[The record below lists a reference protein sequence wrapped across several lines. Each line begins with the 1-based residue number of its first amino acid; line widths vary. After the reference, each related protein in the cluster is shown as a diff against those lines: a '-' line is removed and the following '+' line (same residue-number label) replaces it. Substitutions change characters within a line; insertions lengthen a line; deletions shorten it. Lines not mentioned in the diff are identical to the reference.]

1 MLIKNQR
8 GGKKCERII
17 PAGNRKID
25 CEKILGALWGL
36 DTDLRK
42 LQERLEKIFSFDI
55 QIEYDR
61 NSRKEHKGHI
71 SGKVTEKISL
81 EQVSDYLSSW
91 KEVSDFGK
99 KTEKM
104 AEMLWAAEG
113 ISVQEPFLQL
123 AGSETSLVSLAAL
136 AATMELLGFS
146 TCRVSPLKEGMGIG
160 KEGMIPSETILYI
173 LKESRLSMDFL
184 PGEEENLTPGSVAFL
199 SVFGETAKEIGVKSI
214 LDGASGISRE
224 EEDQGILR
232 ALVLGE
238 RWDGEEDD
246 RERDQVQVLETNVD
260 DCSGEQLGYA
270 IECLMKAGALD
281 ASCFPI
287 FMKKGRPAY
296 MLQVICKKEKQ
307 KDLEDIIFRETTSIG
322 LRRYEENRR
331 ILPRSFTEVQLK
343 DGHKVKIKVCS
354 HHGQKFY
361 YPEYDTVKQVCLDTG
376 RPYRNVYDEA
386 AALAG
391 GYGNDI

>member
-1 MLIKNQR
+1 MKELFLQGI
-8 GGKKCERII
+8 G
-17 PAGNRKID
+17 KID

-36 DTDLRK
+36 NIDLEK
-42 LQERLEKIFSFDI
+42 LQEQIEKIFSFNI
-55 QIEYDR
+55 QIEYEK
-61 NSRKEHKGHI
+61 NSGQVHKGHI
-71 SGKVTEKISL
+71 SGERTEKISL
-81 EQVSDYLSSW
+81 EQAAEYFSSW
-91 KEVSDFGK
+91 KKVSDFGRK
-99 KTEKM
+99 AEKM
-104 AEMLWAAEG
+104 AELLWAAEG
-113 ISVQEPFLQL
+113 VSAREPFLQL

-136 AATMELLGFS
+136 AGSMEQLGFS
-146 TCRVSPLKEGMGIG
+146 TCQVSPLKEGMGAG
-160 KEGMIPSETILYI
+160 DEGMIPSETILYI
-173 LKESRLSMDFL
+173 LRNSRLSIDIL
-184 PGEEENLTPGSVAFL
+184 PGGEENLTPGSVVFL
-199 SVFGETAKEIGVKSI
+199 SVFGESAKEIGVKSI
-214 LDGASGISRE
+214 LDDASGISRK
-224 EEDQGILR
+224 EEDRGILR

-246 RERDQVQVLETNVD
+246 KERDRVQVLETNVD

-296 MLQVICKKEKQ
+296 MLQVICKKERQ

-361 YPEYDTVKQVCLDTG
+361 YPEYDTVKQICLDTG

>member
-1 MLIKNQR
+1 MKELFLQGI
-8 GGKKCERII
+8 G
-17 PAGNRKID
+17 KID

-36 DTDLRK
+36 NIDLEK
-42 LQERLEKIFSFDI
+42 LQEQIEKIFSFNI
-55 QIEYDR
+55 QIEYEK
-61 NSRKEHKGHI
+61 NSRQVHKGHI
-71 SGKVTEKISL
+71 SGERTEKISL
-81 EQVSDYLSSW
+81 EQAAEYFSSW
-91 KEVSDFGK
+91 KKVSDFGRK
-99 KTEKM
+99 AEKM
-104 AEMLWAAEG
+104 AELLWAAEG
-113 ISVQEPFLQL
+113 VSAREPFLQL

-136 AATMELLGFS
+136 AGSMEQLGFS
-146 TCRVSPLKEGMGIG
+146 TCQVSPLKEGMGAG
-160 KEGMIPSETILYI
+160 DEGMIPSETILYI
-173 LKESRLSMDFL
+173 LKNSRLSIDIL
-184 PGEEENLTPGSVAFL
+184 PGGEENLTPGSAAFL
-199 SVFGETAKEIGVKSI
+199 SVFGETAKEIGVKNI

-224 EEDQGILR
+224 EEDRGILR

-246 RERDQVQVLETNVD
+246 KERDRVQVLETNVD

-296 MLQVICKKEKQ
+296 MLQVICKKERQ

>member
-1 MLIKNQR
+1 MKELFLQGI
-8 GGKKCERII
+8 G
-17 PAGNRKID
+17 KID

-36 DTDLRK
+36 NIDLEK
-42 LQERLEKIFSFDI
+42 LQEQIEKIFSFNI
-55 QIEYDR
+55 QIEYEK
-61 NSRKEHKGHI
+61 NSRQVHKGHI
-71 SGKVTEKISL
+71 SGERTEKISL
-81 EQVSDYLSSW
+81 EQAAEYFSSW
-91 KEVSDFGK
+91 KKVSDFGRK
-99 KTEKM
+99 AEKM
-104 AEMLWAAEG
+104 AELLWAAEG
-113 ISVQEPFLQL
+113 VSAREPFLQL

-136 AATMELLGFS
+136 AGSMEQLGFS
-146 TCRVSPLKEGMGIG
+146 TCQVSPLKEGMGAG
-160 KEGMIPSETILYI
+160 DEGMIPSETILYI
-173 LKESRLSMDFL
+173 LRNSRLSIDIL
-184 PGEEENLTPGSVAFL
+184 PGGEENLTPGSVVFL
-199 SVFGETAKEIGVKSI
+199 SVFGESAKEIGVKSI
-214 LDGASGISRE
+214 LDDASGISRK
-224 EEDQGILR
+224 EEDRGILR

-246 RERDQVQVLETNVD
+246 KERDRVQVLETNVD

-296 MLQVICKKEKQ
+296 MLQVICKKERQ

>member
-1 MLIKNQR
+1 MKELLLQGI
-8 GGKKCERII
+8 G
-17 PAGNRKID
+17 KID

>member
-1 MLIKNQR
+1 MKELFLQGI
-8 GGKKCERII
+8 G
-17 PAGNRKID
+17 KID

-36 DTDLRK
+36 NIDLEK
-42 LQERLEKIFSFDI
+42 LQEQIEKIFSFNI
-55 QIEYDR
+55 QIEYEK
-61 NSRKEHKGHI
+61 NSRQVHKGHI
-71 SGKVTEKISL
+71 SGERTEKISL
-81 EQVSDYLSSW
+81 EQAAEYFSSW
-91 KEVSDFGK
+91 KKVSDFGRK
-99 KTEKM
+99 AEKM
-104 AEMLWAAEG
+104 AELLWAAEG
-113 ISVQEPFLQL
+113 VSAREPFLQL

-136 AATMELLGFS
+136 AGSMEQLGFS
-146 TCRVSPLKEGMGIG
+146 TCQVSPLKEGMGAG
-160 KEGMIPSETILYI
+160 DEGMIPSETILYI
-173 LKESRLSMDFL
+173 LRNSRLSIDIL
-184 PGEEENLTPGSVAFL
+184 PGGEENLTPGSAAFL
-199 SVFGETAKEIGVKSI
+199 SVFGETAKEIGVKNI

-224 EEDQGILR
+224 EEDRGILR

-246 RERDQVQVLETNVD
+246 KERDRVQVLETNVD

-296 MLQVICKKEKQ
+296 MLQVICKKERQ

-376 RPYRNVYDEA
+376 RPHRNVYDEA

>member
-1 MLIKNQR
+1 MKELFLQGI
-8 GGKKCERII
+8 G
-17 PAGNRKID
+17 KID

-36 DTDLRK
+36 NIDLEK
-42 LQERLEKIFSFDI
+42 LQEQIEKIFSFNI
-55 QIEYDR
+55 QIEYEK
-61 NSRKEHKGHI
+61 NSRQVHKGHI
-71 SGKVTEKISL
+71 SGERTEKISL
-81 EQVSDYLSSW
+81 EQAAEYFSSW
-91 KEVSDFGK
+91 KKVSDFGRK
-99 KTEKM
+99 AEKM
-104 AEMLWAAEG
+104 AELLWAAEG
-113 ISVQEPFLQL
+113 VSAREPFLQL

-136 AATMELLGFS
+136 AGSMEQLGFS
-146 TCRVSPLKEGMGIG
+146 TCQVSPLKEGMGAG
-160 KEGMIPSETILYI
+160 DEGMIPSETILYI
-173 LKESRLSMDFL
+173 LRNSRLSIDIL
-184 PGEEENLTPGSVAFL
+184 PGGEENLTPGSAAFL
-199 SVFGETAKEIGVKSI
+199 SVFGETAKEIGVKNI

-224 EEDQGILR
+224 EEDRGILR

-246 RERDQVQVLETNVD
+246 KERDRVQVLETNVD

-296 MLQVICKKEKQ
+296 MLQVICKKERQ

-343 DGHKVKIKVCS
+343 DGYKVKIKVCS

>member
-1 MLIKNQR
+1 MKELFLQGI
-8 GGKKCERII
+8 G
-17 PAGNRKID
+17 KID

-36 DTDLRK
+36 NIDLEK
-42 LQERLEKIFSFDI
+42 LQEQIEKIFSFNI
-55 QIEYDR
+55 QIEYEK
-61 NSRKEHKGHI
+61 NSRQVHKGHI
-71 SGKVTEKISL
+71 SGERTEKISL
-81 EQVSDYLSSW
+81 EQAAEYFSSW
-91 KEVSDFGK
+91 KKVSDFGRK
-99 KTEKM
+99 AEKM
-104 AEMLWAAEG
+104 AELLWAAEG
-113 ISVQEPFLQL
+113 VSAREPFLQL

-136 AATMELLGFS
+136 AGSMEQLGFS
-146 TCRVSPLKEGMGIG
+146 TCQVSPLKEGMGAG
-160 KEGMIPSETILYI
+160 DEGMIPSETILYI
-173 LKESRLSMDFL
+173 LKNSRLSIDIL
-184 PGEEENLTPGSVAFL
+184 PGGEENLTPGSVVFL
-199 SVFGETAKEIGVKSI
+199 SVFGESAKEIGVKSI
-214 LDGASGISRE
+214 LDDASGISRK
-224 EEDQGILR
+224 EEDRGILR

-246 RERDQVQVLETNVD
+246 KERDRVQVLETNVD

-296 MLQVICKKEKQ
+296 MLQVICKKERQ

-361 YPEYDTVKQVCLDTG
+361 YPEYDTVKQICLDTG

>member
-1 MLIKNQR
+1 MKELFLQGI
-8 GGKKCERII
+8 G
-17 PAGNRKID
+17 KID

-36 DTDLRK
+36 NIDLEK
-42 LQERLEKIFSFDI
+42 LQEQIEKIFSFNI
-55 QIEYDR
+55 QIEYEK
-61 NSRKEHKGHI
+61 NSRQVHKGHI
-71 SGKVTEKISL
+71 SGERTEKISL
-81 EQVSDYLSSW
+81 EQAAEYFSSW
-91 KEVSDFGK
+91 KKVSDFGRK
-99 KTEKM
+99 AEKM
-104 AEMLWAAEG
+104 AELLWAAEG
-113 ISVQEPFLQL
+113 VSAREPFLQL

-136 AATMELLGFS
+136 AGSMEQLGFS
-146 TCRVSPLKEGMGIG
+146 TCQVSPLKEGMGAG
-160 KEGMIPSETILYI
+160 DEGMIPSETILYI
-173 LKESRLSMDFL
+173 LRNSRLSIDIL
-184 PGEEENLTPGSVAFL
+184 PGGEENLTPGSAAFL
-199 SVFGETAKEIGVKSI
+199 SVFGETAKEIGVKNI

-224 EEDQGILR
+224 EEDRGILR

-246 RERDQVQVLETNVD
+246 KERDRVQVLETNVD

-296 MLQVICKKEKQ
+296 MLQVICKKERQ

-361 YPEYDTVKQVCLDTG
+361 YPEYDTVKQICLDTG

>member
-1 MLIKNQR
+1 MKELFLQGI
-8 GGKKCERII
+8 G
-17 PAGNRKID
+17 KID

-214 LDGASGISRE
+214 LDRASGISRE

>member
-1 MLIKNQR
+1 MKELFLQGI
-8 GGKKCERII
+8 G
-17 PAGNRKID
+17 KID

-296 MLQVICKKEKQ
+296 MLHVICKKEKQ

>member
-1 MLIKNQR
+1 MKELFLQGI
-8 GGKKCERII
+8 G
-17 PAGNRKID
+17 KID

-36 DTDLRK
+36 NIDLEK
-42 LQERLEKIFSFDI
+42 LQEQIEKIFSFNI
-55 QIEYDR
+55 QIEYEK
-61 NSRKEHKGHI
+61 NSRQVHKGHI
-71 SGKVTEKISL
+71 SGERTEKISL
-81 EQVSDYLSSW
+81 EQAAEYFSSW
-91 KEVSDFGK
+91 KKVSDFGRK
-99 KTEKM
+99 AEKM
-104 AEMLWAAEG
+104 AELLWAAEG
-113 ISVQEPFLQL
+113 VSAREPFLQL

-136 AATMELLGFS
+136 AGSMEQLGFS
-146 TCRVSPLKEGMGIG
+146 TCQVSPLKEGMGAG
-160 KEGMIPSETILYI
+160 DEGMIPSETILYI
-173 LKESRLSMDFL
+173 LRNSRLSIDIL
-184 PGEEENLTPGSVAFL
+184 PGGEENLTPGSAAFL
-199 SVFGETAKEIGVKSI
+199 SVFGETAKEIGVKNI

-224 EEDQGILR
+224 EEDRGILR

-246 RERDQVQVLETNVD
+246 KERDRVQVLETNVD

-296 MLQVICKKEKQ
+296 MLQVICKKERQ

>member
-1 MLIKNQR
+1 MKELFLQGI
-8 GGKKCERII
+8 G
-17 PAGNRKID
+17 KID

-36 DTDLRK
+36 NIDLEK
-42 LQERLEKIFSFDI
+42 LQEQIEKIFSFNI
-55 QIEYDR
+55 QIEYEK
-61 NSRKEHKGHI
+61 NSRQVHKGHI
-71 SGKVTEKISL
+71 SGERTEKISL
-81 EQVSDYLSSW
+81 EQAAEYFFSW
-91 KEVSDFGK
+91 KKVSDFGRK
-99 KTEKM
+99 AEKM
-104 AEMLWAAEG
+104 AELLWAAEG
-113 ISVQEPFLQL
+113 VSAREPFLQL

-136 AATMELLGFS
+136 AGSMEQLGFS
-146 TCRVSPLKEGMGIG
+146 TCQVSPLKEGMGAG
-160 KEGMIPSETILYI
+160 DEGMIPSETILYI
-173 LKESRLSMDFL
+173 LRNSRLSIDIL
-184 PGEEENLTPGSVAFL
+184 PGGEENLTPGSAVFL
-199 SVFGETAKEIGVKSI
+199 SVFGESAKEIGVKSI
-214 LDGASGISRE
+214 LDDASGISRR
-224 EEDQGILR
+224 EEDRGILR

-246 RERDQVQVLETNVD
+246 KERDRVQVLETNVD

-296 MLQVICKKEKQ
+296 MLQVICKKERQ

>member
-1 MLIKNQR
+1 MKELFLQGI
-8 GGKKCERII
+8 G
-17 PAGNRKID
+17 KID

-296 MLQVICKKEKQ
+296 MLQVICKKENREE
-307 KDLEDIIFRETTSIG
+307 LEDIIFRETTSIG

-331 ILPRSFTEVQLK
+331 ILPRSFKEITLR
-343 DGHKVKIKVCS
+343 DGHKVKIKICC
-354 HHGQKFY
+354 HHGQKFC
-361 YPEYDTVKQVCLDTG
+361 YPEYDTVRKVCEETG

-391 GYGNDI
+391 GFENDI

>member
-1 MLIKNQR
+1 MKELFLQGI
-8 GGKKCERII
+8 G
-17 PAGNRKID
+17 KID

-36 DTDLRK
+36 NIDLEK
-42 LQERLEKIFSFDI
+42 LQEQIEKIFSFNI
-55 QIEYDR
+55 QIEYEK
-61 NSRKEHKGHI
+61 NSRQVHKGHI
-71 SGKVTEKISL
+71 SGERTEKISL
-81 EQVSDYLSSW
+81 EQAAEYFSSW
-91 KEVSDFGK
+91 KKVSDFGRK
-99 KTEKM
+99 AEKM
-104 AEMLWAAEG
+104 AELLWAAEG
-113 ISVQEPFLQL
+113 VSAREPFLQL

-136 AATMELLGFS
+136 AGSMEQLGFS
-146 TCRVSPLKEGMGIG
+146 TCQVSPLKEGMGAG
-160 KEGMIPSETILYI
+160 DEGMIPSETILYI
-173 LKESRLSMDFL
+173 LRNSRLSIDIL
-184 PGEEENLTPGSVAFL
+184 PGGEENLTPGSAAFL
-199 SVFGETAKEIGVKSI
+199 SVFGETAKEIGVKNI

-224 EEDQGILR
+224 EEDRGILR

-246 RERDQVQVLETNVD
+246 KERDRVQVLETNVD

-296 MLQVICKKEKQ
+296 MLQVICKKERQ

-354 HHGQKFY
+354 HHGQKFC

>member
-1 MLIKNQR
+1 MKELFLQGI
-8 GGKKCERII
+8 G
-17 PAGNRKID
+17 KID

-36 DTDLRK
+36 NIDLEK
-42 LQERLEKIFSFDI
+42 LQEQIEKIFSFNI
-55 QIEYDR
+55 QIEYEK
-61 NSRKEHKGHI
+61 NSRQVHKGHI
-71 SGKVTEKISL
+71 SGERTEKISL
-81 EQVSDYLSSW
+81 EQAAEYFSSW
-91 KEVSDFGK
+91 KKVSDFGRK
-99 KTEKM
+99 AEKM
-104 AEMLWAAEG
+104 AELLWAAEG
-113 ISVQEPFLQL
+113 VSAREPFLQL

-136 AATMELLGFS
+136 AGSMEQLGFS
-146 TCRVSPLKEGMGIG
+146 TCQVSPLKEGMGAG
-160 KEGMIPSETILYI
+160 DEGMIPSETTLYI
-173 LKESRLSMDFL
+173 LRNSRLSIDIL
-184 PGEEENLTPGSVAFL
+184 PGGEENLTPGSAAFL
-199 SVFGETAKEIGVKSI
+199 SVFGETAKEIGVKNI

-224 EEDQGILR
+224 EEDRGILR

-246 RERDQVQVLETNVD
+246 KERDRVQVLETNVD

-296 MLQVICKKEKQ
+296 MLQVICKKERQ